1 MCLRLNG
8 HVYNVHVAFLRWYWK
23 NDFYLCFINT
33 FKCIIY
39 HLTSSNT
46 IRQHIENICYHYS
59 KIKILYYDWL
69 CLILMQIIF
78 YLFCSNADRLIGL
91 KVKWDRMAINKSPKG
106 TQIFYLPE
114 RKFIGVSPEFNG
126 SNISNFK
133 NVSILFS
140 FEDSSDCVFRSWKL
154 DFLFVTSEK
163 CSNAIYYFSKWRYRL
178 IRFAY
183 TLHNACKFCEIS
195 ELA

>member
-23 NDFYLCFINT
+23 NDFYLYFINT

-46 IRQHIENICYHYS
+46 IRQHIENIYYHYS

-69 CLILMQIIF
+69 CFILMQIIL

-91 KVKWDRMAINKSPKG
+91 KVKWDRMAINKSAKG

-154 DFLFVTSEK
+154 DFYL
-163 CSNAIYYFSKWRYRL
+163 
-178 IRFAY
+178 
-183 TLHNACKFCEIS
+183 
-195 ELA
+195 